1 MTSVA
6 PQIRSAY
13 DAHMKPDDIETFQ
26 RDGVVVLRNLVDRPL
41 LDELAEAVELN
52 LAEPGEWASDYTPSG
67 SSGRFFGDY
76 VNWPRITGY
85 RHAALDSSLPFAARQ
100 LMRST
105 TARFFHEHVLVKEP
119 STAEIT
125 PWHHDEPYYCV
136 DGAQNVSLWISLDP
150 VPKAAGV
157 EFVVGSHRWGRRF
170 VPRRFVDSVAYA
182 AAENG
187 FELVPD
193 IDANRHEHE
202 IVSFDIEPGDVLAFH
217 FRTLHAAP
225 GTAGLTSHRRR
236 AVSLRYLGDDAV
248 YALRPWLHSPPFAQH
263 KLELGGPLDDWRFP
277 LIASVAPPPAH

>member
-1 MTSVA
+1 
-6 PQIRSAY
+6 
-13 DAHMKPDDIETFQ
+13 
-26 RDGVVVLRNLVDRPL
+26 VVVLRNLVNPAL
-41 LDELAEAVELN
+41 LEKLAEAVELN

-67 SSGRFFGDY
+67 STGRFFGDY
-76 VNWPRITGY
+76 VNWPRIDGY

-119 STAEIT
+119 STTEIT

-157 EFVVGSHRWGRRF
+157 EFVVGSHLWGRRF

-182 AAENG
+182 AADSG

-193 IDANRHEHE
+193 IDANRDEHE
-202 IVSFDIEPGDVLAFH
+202 IVSFDIEPGDVLAFQ
-217 FRTLHAAP
+217 FSN
-225 GTAGLTSHRRR
+225 TARSAGYGRADSASSARSQPALPRRR
-236 AVSLRYLGDDAV
+236 RRVRPAPVASFTAVRA
-248 YALRPWLHSPPFAQH
+248 AQARA
-263 KLELGGPLDDWRFP
+263 W
-277 LIASVAPPPAH
+277 